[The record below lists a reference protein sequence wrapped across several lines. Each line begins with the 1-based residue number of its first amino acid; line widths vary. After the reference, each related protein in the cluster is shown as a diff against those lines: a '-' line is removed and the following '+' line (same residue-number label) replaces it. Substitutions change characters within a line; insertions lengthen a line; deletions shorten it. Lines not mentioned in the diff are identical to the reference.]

1 MIDLKE
7 RERILRNRALGTSIR
22 WASVLKEGYKVP
34 TRQEISEFLGWSVDD
49 VEVDVPVQGTST
61 HFASRI
67 RETVERLG
75 LLRDKPWDRFSYNPP
90 KTPRII
96 FCTTSSNPMK
106 DWDGSKW
113 DLLESQLVGR
123 GLSVERQTQGSLRE
137 LEDQFLQATLIVGV
151 DSGPLHLADYLGVTT
166 LGLYG
171 YTSPRIHGT
180 LKPTSLM
187 INRHRGVE
195 GIDVDTVEYLTL
207 GLLNGSTFKER
218 VLNV

>member
-1 MIDLKE
+1 MSFRTGQL
-7 RERILRNRALGTSIR
+7 RALGTSIR
-22 WASVLKEGYKVP
+22 WASVLRSGFKVP
-34 TRQEISEFLGWSVDD
+34 THPRISQFLGWSVDD
-49 VEVDVPVQGTST
+49 EEVDVPVKGAST

-123 GLSVERQTQGSLRE
+123 GLSVERQSQDTLNDLEAQFHRASLV
-137 LEDQFLQATLIVGV
+137 VGV
-151 DSGPLHLADYLGVTT
+151 DSGPLHLADYMNIPT
-166 LGLYG
+166 LGLFG
-171 YTSPRIHGT
+171 YTSPEIHGT
-180 LKPTSLM
+180 LNPQSRMLH
-187 INRHRGVE
+187 RHRGVA
-195 GIDVDTVEYLTL
+195 GIDATLVENTVLEMTS
-207 GLLNGSTFKER
+207 GKKPIER
-218 VLNV
+218 VTNV